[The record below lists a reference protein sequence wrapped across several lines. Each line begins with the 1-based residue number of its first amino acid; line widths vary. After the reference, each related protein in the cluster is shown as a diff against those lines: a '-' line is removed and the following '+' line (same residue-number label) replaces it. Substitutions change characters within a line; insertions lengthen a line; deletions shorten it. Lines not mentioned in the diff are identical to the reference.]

1 MSVSADISVADV
13 VVLVG
18 NPAPASRTSAVAKVV
33 AEGLAGKAGESL
45 TVVELAE
52 LGAGLLS
59 SEDECVFRAQEL
71 VAGARLLVVATP
83 VYKAS
88 FSGVLKVF
96 LEGLEPTAL
105 ESTVVV
111 PVVVSA
117 SSAHGALAD
126 LQLRIVLQAVGGLLP
141 VPSFL
146 LEEHHF
152 DHLPQYVAAW
162 RQRFGPVV
170 GAVVNALRPEEATVR

>member
-1 MSVSADISVADV
+1 MSVPAGFSMTDV

-18 NPAPASRTSAVAKVV
+18 NPAPGSRTCTVAKVV
-33 AEGLAGKAGESL
+33 AEGLAPDAPGAV

-52 LGAGLLS
+52 HGAALLA
-59 SEDECVFRAQEL
+59 SEDEAVFRAQQV
-71 VAGARLLVVATP
+71 VAGARLLVVASP

-88 FSGVLKVF
+88 FTGVLKLF

-152 DHLPQYVAAW
+152 DHLPQYVGAW
-162 RQRFGPVV
+162 RQRFGRVV
-170 GAVVNALRPEEATVR
+170 GAVLDGLRPEEATAR